1 MQSPSKLRVASK
13 HRLHGGMDGDDGND
27 WLQAKDPV
35 RPDDQLE
42 LTEEEL
48 KVELTRILRADNPHA
63 PDNIVRFSHKEG
75 AYRQMS
81 SVEQCAFHFSMP
93 AVMVHVD
100 SEEARRMAV
109 RRRFSKQPPATTT
122 AEAGTGGTDEG
133 EASGTAEAGTST
145 GEDAPDE
152 GVGGD
157 GEGGVGEPTEGG
169 EGEEA
174 APEAEADAEAD
185 EEDGDD
191 DDEINKPLRNQFNF
205 SERASQTY
213 NYAMRERGT
222 MTEAPARAAFGAT
235 ATQWA
240 MYDAYSADLER
251 QAAAKEKSTKKK
263 LVKEEKR
270 NTAANPLSRD
280 PNDEAAS
287 GWTAAAKIVDLS
299 VARKIER
306 MCNQNTFDDVA
317 QDFKY
322 WDDPSDSFKEGE
334 ASLLP
339 LWKLTYEKARKRT
352 VTCMAW
358 CPGYWDL
365 LFVGFGSYDYTK
377 QGAGVIAAYS
387 LKNPSFPEYTV
398 ETDNGVMCI
407 DVHPEQPSL
416 LAVGFYNGEVAV
428 YDLR

>member
-1 MQSPSKLRVASK
+1 MPPAKKKGKAPEPEAAPAVAPVEPT
-13 HRLHGGMDGDDGND
+13 GDEPNERIIPGAND
-27 WLQAKDPV
+27 WEPAKIMIKPREQVSLTDKELQ
-35 RPDDQLE
+35 
-42 LTEEEL
+42 EEFT
-48 KVELTRILRADNPHA
+48 KILRADNPEA
-63 PDNIVRFSHKEG
+63 PKTIIRFSHKEK
-75 AYRQMS
+75 
-81 SVEQCAFHFSMP
+81 CFKLDP
-93 AVMVHVD
+93 AVDQLELHFQQEGCMLNVNSD
-100 SEEARRMAV
+100 EAKKQKEREEDEKAAAAKEADKKKSE
-109 RRRFSKQPPATTT
+109 
-122 AEAGTGGTDEG
+122 GGDQG
-133 EASGTAEAGTST
+133 D
-145 GEDAPDE
+145 EDA
-152 GVGGD
+152 
-157 GEGGVGEPTEGG
+157 T
-169 EGEEA
+169 
-174 APEAEADAEAD
+174 
-185 EEDGDD
+185 
-191 DDEINKPLRNQFNF
+191 NLRNQFNF

-222 MTEAPARAAFGAT
+222 MTEAPARANYGAT

-240 MYDAYSADLER
+240 MYDAYTADLER

-263 LVKEEKR
+263 TVKEEKR
-270 NTAANPLSRD
+270 SSTANPLSRD

-287 GWTAAAKIVDLS
+287 GWNAAAKIVDLR

-358 CPGYWDL
+358 CPSYWDL

-407 DVHPEQPSL
+407 AVHPEQPSL

-428 YDLR
+428 YEFR